1 MVYMDL
7 FHLML
12 ARFRPD
18 SGTLPADPSQVF
30 RFEPMVMRA
39 RKLCRGLN
47 AEGFGSKDEI
57 S

>member
-1 MVYMDL
+1 MDL

-18 SGTLPADPSQVF
+18 SGTLPAEPSQIF
-30 RFEPMVMRA
+30 RFEPIVMRA